1 MGKLPLEWT
10 MFECCSVRFDDY
22 SPIMTRPLGPHPWE
36 TAMEKIKFLGTT
48 STGGSCPTAFE
59 TETEYLIQG
68 SVVTDPEVLALIAE
82 RGNGIPDYE
91 TVVAIPK
98 ALAKFLPQDGA

>member
-1 MGKLPLEWT
+1 MPEPTEADML
-10 MFECCSVRFDDY
+10 
-22 SPIMTRPLGPHPWE
+22 
-36 TAMEKIKFLGTT
+36 KFLGTT
-48 STGGSCPTAFE
+48 SDTGNCPTAYE

-68 SVVTDPEVLALIAE
+68 SIVTDPEVLAKIAD

-98 ALAKFLPQDGA
+98 ALAKFLPGHSE

>member
-1 MGKLPLEWT
+1 ML
-10 MFECCSVRFDDY
+10 
-22 SPIMTRPLGPHPWE
+22 
-36 TAMEKIKFLGTT
+36 KFLGTT
-48 STGGSCPTAFE
+48 SDTGNCPTAYE

-68 SVVTDPEVLALIAE
+68 SIVTDPEVLAKIAE

-98 ALAKFLPQDGA
+98 ALAKFLPRAEE